1 MCELYVDPE
10 TLVVRRRDLLVH
22 DSREVIRGARRH
34 GIRRCR
40 TSLFRPLTEVMS
52 QQTETLPQTGLADGK
67 GLQTVMWQPVAAKG
81 AVLSKT
87 TTVKGVAGDA

>member
-52 QQTETLPQTGLADGK
+52 QQTETLPWLADGK
-67 GLQTVMWQPVAAKG
+67 GLQTVKQWQPVAAKG
-81 AVLSKT
+81 AVLST
-87 TTVKGVAGDA
+87 TKAVKGVAGDA